1 MLAQTRKRR
10 PIRFSWDHLSEHSVW
25 VKNKNNWFEI
35 GESYSFR
42 SGSIGQGMGNEIF
55 WSEIVKGLQGACTH
69 PPPDIF
75 FLRVFRSNLRE
86 VSLDSV
92 ASCTSEAFNSIFQ
105 IGFEIRLMSGIVPF
119 FQMLAQ
125 TRKRRPIRFSWDHLS
140 EHSVWVKN
148 KNSWFEIGESYS
160 FRSGLIGQ
168 GMGNGIFWS
177 EMVKG
182 LQGECTHPPPDV
194 FLRVF
199 RSNLREVSLDIMCC
213 FLYLWSL

>member
-1 MLAQTRKRR
+1 
-10 PIRFSWDHLSEHSVW
+10 
-25 VKNKNNWFEI
+25 
-35 GESYSFR
+35 
-42 SGSIGQGMGNEIF
+42 MGNGIF

-125 TRKRRPIRFSWDHLS
+125 TEAASHQ
-140 EHSVWVKN
+140 V
-148 KNSWFEIGESYS
+148 
-160 FRSGLIGQ
+160 
-168 GMGNGIFWS
+168 
-177 EMVKG
+177 
-182 LQGECTHPPPDV
+182 
-194 FLRVF
+194 
-199 RSNLREVSLDIMCC
+199 
-213 FLYLWSL
+213 